1 MDEIGRKIKAR
12 LAMLDLTQRELIPEL
27 SKRLGRD
34 IAASELSN
42 AITGAAGVSPR
53 TVKLR
58 MAVDRVLFELE
69 EAERNGNDAGTHE

>member
-12 LAMLDLTQRELIPEL
+12 LALLGLTQRELIPEL

-34 IAASELSN
+34 IHASELSN
-42 AITGAAGVSPR
+42 AITGTGGVSPH
-53 TVKLR
+53 TVRLR
-58 MAVDRVLFELE
+58 MVIDRVLFELE